1 MKTSANG
8 RRKLTQWEGCILYTY
23 DDFDTKRP
31 PAFVKPG
38 ATVRGTL
45 TIGVGHTGANV
56 KPGMRVT
63 AEGADAILS
72 NDLVRFENAVNN
84 LVKVDLNQNQFDAL
98 VAFAFNVGVSAFG
111 SSTLLKKLNKGQYA
125 AVPSEL
131 MKWTKSKGKQMAGL
145 VNRRSQEA
153 ALWGKGSFVAS
164 NFVDAQPTTSHKDV
178 ATIGGSGAAGI
189 GASLGPAIPDIADAA
204 LSQQMELSSGDW
216 LRISIAGVILALTI
230 YGIYRR
236 IKA

>member
-8 RRKLTQWEGCILYTY
+8 RRKLTQWEGCVLYTY
-23 DDFDTKRP
+23 DDFDSKRP
-31 PAFVKPG
+31 PSFVKTG
-38 ATVRGTL
+38 TIVRGTL

-56 KPGMRVT
+56 KPEMRVT

-72 NDLVRFENAVNN
+72 NDLIRFENAVNN

-98 VAFAFNVGVSAFG
+98 VSFAFNVGVGNFS
-111 SSTLLKKLNKGQYA
+111 SSTLLKKLNKGQYN

-131 MKWTKSKGKQMAGL
+131 MKWTKSKGRQMAGL

-153 ALWGKGSFVAS
+153 ALWGKGSYVAS
-164 NFVDAQPTTSHKDV
+164 NFVEAQQSTPHKDV
-178 ATIGGSGAAGI
+178 ATIGASGAAGI
-189 GASLGPAIPDIADAA
+189 GASLASAAPDITDAV
-204 LSQQMELSSGDW
+204 LNQQMELSSGDW
-216 LRISIAGVILALTI
+216 LRIAIAGVILALTI

>member
-1 MKTSANG
+1 MKMSANG
-8 RRKLTQWEGCILYTY
+8 RRKLSQWEGCVLYTY
-23 DDFDTKRP
+23 DDFDSKRP
-31 PAFVKPG
+31 PTFVKPG
-38 ATVRGTL
+38 MHVRGTL
-45 TIGVGHTGANV
+45 TLGVGHTGSNV
-56 KPGMRVT
+56 KPGMRIT

-72 NDLVRFENAVNN
+72 GDLARFENAVNN

-98 VAFAFNVGVSAFG
+98 VSFAFNVGIGAFAK
-111 SSTLLKKLNKGQYA
+111 STLLKKLNKRQYD

-131 MKWTKSKGKQMAGL
+131 MKWTRSKGKQMAGL

-153 ALWGKGSFVAS
+153 ALWGKGGFVAS
-164 NFVDAQPTTSHKDV
+164 NFVEARPATSHKDV

-216 LRISIAGVILALTI
+216 LRISIAAVILALTV

-236 IKA
+236 VKA